1 VVGGEGLLRVY
12 LGRNWRLTVEG
23 FRRVL
28 GNVQQFD
35 DDDDDDDVFYKCE
48 KEKMSLQK
56 RVFC

>member
-1 VVGGEGLLRVY
+1 MGGEGLLRVY

-35 DDDDDDDVFYKCE
+35 DDDDDVFYKCE